1 MHLLCER
8 CVLYSQTPHNLT
20 GAPRR
25 GRGGARGQQ
34 GQGPM
39 GRGGQSGGAVGG
51 PAGGRW
57 EGVVEEPEG
66 EI

>member
-8 CVLYSQTPHNLT
+8 CVLYAQTPHNLT

-25 GRGGARGQQ
+25 GRGGAWGQL

-39 GRGGQSGGAVGG
+39 GRGGQSGGVVGG

-57 EGVVEEPEG
+57 EGVVEKPEG